1 MNFLEKRILKEAV
14 VDAGN
19 VLKVDSFLNH
29 QVDMAL
35 VEEIGQAFYSLY
47 KGAPITKVLTIETSG
62 IILAGAVAKAFGVPL
77 VIAKRTT
84 TKNIHGQVYTA
95 EVLDDDGRIS
105 DVLLGKRFLTDADK
119 VLIIDDL
126 LANGYA
132 LQALISLVDAA
143 GAGIEGIGIA
153 IEKGYLEGGWRI
165 RNLGYRVESLAI
177 VESMNDKT
185 GEITFRVEETA

>member
-1 MNFLEKRILKEAV
+1 MNFLEKRILEEAV
-14 VDAGN
+14 VAPGN
-19 VLKVDSFLNH
+19 LLKVDSFLNH
-29 QVDMAL
+29 QVDMTL
-35 VEEIGQAFYSLY
+35 IDEIGQAFYDLY

-62 IILAGAVAKAFGVPL
+62 IILAGAVARAFGVPL
-77 VIAKRTT
+77 VIAKRTN
-84 TKNIHGQVYTA
+84 TKNIHGQVYAA
-95 EVLDDDGRIS
+95 EVLDDAGRIS
-105 DVLLGKRFLTDADK
+105 DVLLGKRFLTDADR

-143 GAGIEGIGIA
+143 GAAIEGIGIA

-177 VESMNDKT
+177 VERMDDKT
-185 GEITFRVEETA
+185 GEIIFRVEETV

>member
-1 MNFLEKRILKEAV
+1 MNFLEQRILKEAV

-165 RNLGYRVESLAI
+165 RNLGYRVESLAV

-185 GEITFRVEETA
+185 GEIKFRVEETV

>member
-14 VDAGN
+14 VDPGK

-35 VEEIGQAFYSLY
+35 VEKIGQAFYEKFKTCSV
-47 KGAPITKVLTIETSG
+47 TKVLTIETSG
-62 IILAGAVAKAFGVPL
+62 ILLAGAVAKAFGVPL

-105 DVLLGKRFLTDADK
+105 DVILGKRFLTAEDK
-119 VLIIDDL
+119 ILVIDDL

-143 GAGIEGIGIA
+143 GAAVEGIGIA

-165 RNLGYRVESLAI
+165 RNLGYRVESLAV
-177 VESMNDKT
+177 VEDMDENT
-185 GEITFRVEETA
+185 GEIKFRMEE

>member
-1 MNFLEKRILKEAV
+1 MNFLEKRILEEAV
-14 VDAGN
+14 VAPGN

-35 VEEIGQAFYSLY
+35 VEEIGQTFYNLY

-62 IILAGAVAKAFGVPL
+62 VILAGAVARAFGVPL
-77 VIAKRTT
+77 VIAKRTN
-84 TKNIHGQVYTA
+84 TKNIHGQVYAA
-95 EVLDDDGRIS
+95 EVLDDAGRIS
-105 DVLLGKRFLTDADK
+105 DVLLGKRFLTDADR

-143 GAGIEGIGIA
+143 GAAIEGIGIA

-165 RNLGYRVESLAI
+165 RNLGYRLESLAV
-177 VESMNDKT
+177 VEKMNDET
-185 GEITFRVEETA
+185 GEIVFRVEETV

>member
-1 MNFLEKRILKEAV
+1 MNFLEKRILEEAV
-14 VDAGN
+14 VAPGN

-29 QVDMAL
+29 QVDMTL
-35 VEEIGQAFYSLY
+35 IDEIGQAFYNLY

-62 IILAGAVAKAFGVPL
+62 IILAGAVARAFGVPL
-77 VIAKRTT
+77 VIAKRTN
-84 TKNIHGQVYTA
+84 TKNIHGQVYAA
-95 EVLDDDGRIS
+95 EVLDDAGRIS
-105 DVLLGKRFLTDADK
+105 DVLLGKRFLTGADR

-143 GAGIEGIGIA
+143 GAAIEGIGIA

-165 RNLGYRVESLAI
+165 RNLGYRLESLAV
-177 VESMNDKT
+177 VEKMNDKT
-185 GEITFRVEETA
+185 GEIIFRVEETV

>member
-1 MNFLEKRILKEAV
+1 MNFLEKRILEEATV
-14 VDAGN
+14 APGN

-35 VEEIGQAFYSLY
+35 CDAIGDYFYKQFQGCNL
-47 KGAPITKVLTIETSG
+47 TKVLTIETSG
-62 IILAGAVAKAFGVPL
+62 IILAGAVARAFGVPL
-77 VIAKRTT
+77 VIAKRTN

-105 DVLLGKRFLTDADK
+105 DVLLGKRFLKDTDK

-143 GAGIEGIGIA
+143 GATIEGIGIA
-153 IEKGYLEGGWRI
+153 IERGDKEGGWRI
-165 RNLGYRVESLAI
+165 RNLGYRLESLAV
-177 VESMNDKT
+177 VESMNDET
-185 GEITFRVEETA
+185 GEIKFRVEE

>member
-1 MNFLEKRILKEAV
+1 MNFLEKRILEEAV
-14 VDAGN
+14 VAPGN
-19 VLKVDSFLNH
+19 LLKVDSFLNH
-29 QVDMAL
+29 QVDMTL
-35 VEEIGQAFYSLY
+35 IDEIGQAFYDLY

-62 IILAGAVAKAFGVPL
+62 IILAGAVARAFGVPL
-77 VIAKRTT
+77 VIAKRTN
-84 TKNIHGQVYTA
+84 TKNIHGQVYAA
-95 EVLDDDGRIS
+95 EVLDDAGRIS
-105 DVLLGKRFLTDADK
+105 DVLLGKRFLTDADR

-143 GAGIEGIGIA
+143 GAAIEGIGIA

-177 VESMNDKT
+177 VERMDDKT
-185 GEITFRVEETA
+185 GEIVFRVEETV